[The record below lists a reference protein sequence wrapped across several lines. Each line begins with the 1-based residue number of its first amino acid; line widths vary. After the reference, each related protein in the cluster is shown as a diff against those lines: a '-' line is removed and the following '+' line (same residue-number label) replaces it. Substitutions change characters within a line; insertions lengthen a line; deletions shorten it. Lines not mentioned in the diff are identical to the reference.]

1 VAREW
6 RAERPQGLW
15 RRHGDW
21 VYVRLLGAWLSPRKG
36 QHLLK
41 TDLFDE
47 AVGEGLYP
55 FLAGGGARVVG
66 MDLSV
71 TIVRQAQAQYRDLR
85 ALGADVRRLPF
96 ADRAFDLV
104 LSNSTLDHFHTR
116 AEIAESLR
124 EIFRVLRPGGE
135 LLLTLD
141 NPVNPV
147 VTLRNALPFSLLHRM
162 GLVPYYVGATLAPLG
177 LRRALRAAGFEIT
190 RTGAM
195 LHCPRSLAVQLSSLL
210 ERRGTAAAQ
219 ERLLRLLRGFEGLE
233 RWPTRFLT
241 GYYVAVSARKPA
253 SDVPPTGGQA
263 WS

>member
-1 VAREW
+1 
-6 RAERPQGLW
+6 
-15 RRHGDW
+15 
-21 VYVRLLGAWLSPRKG
+21 
-36 QHLLK
+36 
-41 TDLFDE
+41 
-47 AVGEGLYP
+47 
-55 FLAGGGARVVG
+55 
-66 MDLSV
+66 MDLSA
-71 TIVRQAQAQYRDLR
+71 TIVQQARAQYRDLR
-85 ALGADVRRLPF
+85 ALGADVRHLPF
-96 ADRAFDLV
+96 ADGAFDLV
-104 LSNSTLDHFHTR
+104 LSNSTLDHFPTR

-147 VTLRNALPFSLLHRM
+147 VALRNALPFSLLHRM
-162 GLVPYYVGATLAPLG
+162 ALVPYYVGATLGPRG
-177 LRRALRAAGFEIT
+177 LNRALREAGFAVG

-195 LHCPRSLAVQLSSLL
+195 LHCPRSLAVRLSSRL
-210 ERRGTAAAQ
+210 ERRGSAAAQ

-253 SDVPPTGGQA
+253 SGTPPTGGQA